1 MDGDMPMHISLVSR
15 NSPLFRMMQ
24 GGRQDDICKLCHLG
38 NHGND
43 MNEEGSLCHGPV
55 PTSGFRSG
63 KFEVAEVA
71 DGHLNVIRV
80 ICQNGVGHIIGGNA
94 AAWPAGSEI
103 GEFKSS
109 SLVNLF
115 MLPPGLGYIILI
127 LIELGITA
135 ARSAGTRNETT
146 FVVAGANKPVQG

>member
-1 MDGDMPMHISLVSR
+1 
-15 NSPLFRMMQ
+15 MMQ

-63 KFEVAEVA
+63 KIKIAEVA
-71 DGHLNVIRV
+71 DGPLDVIRV

-94 AAWPAGSEI
+94 AAWPARSEV

-115 MLPPGLGYIILI
+115 MLHSDLGHIILI

-135 ARSAGTRNETT
+135 ARSAGARNETT
-146 FVVAGANKPVQG
+146 L